1 MIHFISINY
10 NITISAFIIM
20 DIAKYIYIVYNMSE
34 EDLRDPMSCVKTGVK
49 SNIEDTN
56 EEDDLSLAFL
66 PFGPSKLVFTK
77 VASSYHFESR
87 SSQYMRLYLYI

>member
-10 NITISAFIIM
+10 NITISAFIVI
-20 DIAKYIYIVYNMSE
+20 DVAKYIYTLYNMPE
-34 EDLRDPMSCVKTGVK
+34 EDLRDPMPCVKTGLK
-49 SNIEDTN
+49 SNIGETN

-77 VASSYHFESR
+77 VTSYYHFESR
-87 SSQYMRLYLYI
+87 SSKYIH